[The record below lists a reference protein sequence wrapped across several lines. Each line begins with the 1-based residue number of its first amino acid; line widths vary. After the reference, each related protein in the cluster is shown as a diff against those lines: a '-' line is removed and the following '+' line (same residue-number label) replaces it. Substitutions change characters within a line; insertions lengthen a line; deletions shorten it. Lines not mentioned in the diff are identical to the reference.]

1 MIGVVAG
8 LIRVYNLKPNSVII
22 GKNFN
27 FIELVNFNNFVIYL
41 YLDSNTTGIN
51 KVFADKDFYAGLAE
65 TSKVNFIISNLKIN

>member
-22 GKNFN
+22 GKNLN
-27 FIELVNFNNFVIYL
+27 FIELINFSNFLIYL

-51 KVFADKDFYAGLAE
+51 KVFADKDFYAGIAG
-65 TSKVNFIISNLKIN
+65 TSKANFILSNLKIN